1 MPLKIAHT
9 EKKPGC
15 YEVTLAG
22 RLDTETSAQLQ
33 SLVAMLFQNPPVRAL
48 QLHLRDVDYVSS
60 AGLRAILLA
69 MKQTRNGGGAF
80 MVVEMQAPVKKVFE
94 IAQMIPM
101 NSIFASVKEA
111 DDYFDTIQ
119 KRERER
125 SAG

>member
-15 YEVTLAG
+15 YEVVLSG
-22 RLDTETSAQLQ
+22 RLDTETSGQLQ
-33 SLVAMLFQNPPVRAL
+33 SLIAMLFQNPTVRAL
-48 QLHLRDVDYVSS
+48 QLNMRDVDYVSS

-69 MKQTRNGGGAF
+69 MKQTRNGGGVF
-80 MVVEMQAPVKKVFE
+80 MIMEMQAPVKKVFE

-111 DDYFDTIQ
+111 DDYFDAIQ
-119 KRERER
+119 KREREKMN
-125 SAG
+125 G